1 MESITRIGGKKLEDM
16 PLSDYVECLDAVAKS
31 RYLDKLGV
39 LGLAA
44 TDDPYASGDFQ
55 DAMGLWPPVEFCHI
69 FCYFIMR
76 PGVYTQQELL
86 QWKQLD
92 AYNYFRSGFVRTVKI
107 WDLKNSSQ
115 CVILKG
121 LVNPSMRSP
130 DNAHQPWV
138 ATTKDGAVVTAHCT
152 CMAG

>member
-1 MESITRIGGKKLEDM
+1 MSE
-16 PLSDYVECLDAVAKS
+16 YVDSLDAVARS
-31 RYLDKLGV
+31 RYFEKLGV

-44 TDDPYASGDFQ
+44 TDDPYASSDFQ
-55 DAMGLWPPVEFCHI
+55 DTIGLWPPVEFGHI
-69 FCYFIMR
+69 FVYFIER

-92 AYNYFRSGFVRTVKI
+92 AYNYFRSGFMWTVKV

-115 CVILKG
+115 CVILNG
-121 LVNPSMRSP
+121 LVKSSMRTP
-130 DNAHQPWV
+130 DNAHQLWV
-138 ATTKDGAVVTAHCT
+138 ATTKDGTVVTAHCT